1 MTAAALASRS
11 SGVRTESDGGTYSDS
26 ASAASTPSP
35 GHRNLSLSPT
45 SNLPPMPPLSRQT
58 SELSYISGPFP
69 HHLRGDLPPSSAR
82 SSPSLPSPTRSS
94 FSTQHRPSLT
104 SHPATYGPPPT
115 LEPPTHQD
123 SRRPGSASGSP
134 HLGSSGWQSPIHP
147 GMSSPG
153 HGESYLYPDPPFAGP
168 APHFYYPNSH
178 LRRPHSTEPD
188 QYELKPQLVGG
199 ELYSS

>member
-35 GHRNLSLSPT
+35 GHRNFSLSPT
-45 SNLPPMPPLSRQT
+45 SEMPPMPPLSRQT
-58 SELSYISGPFP
+58 SELSYVSGPFP
-69 HHLRGDLPPSSAR
+69 QHLRGELPPPSTR

-123 SRRPGSASGSP
+123 SRRPGSASGKPSP
-134 HLGSSGWQSPIHP
+134 QQPRVAISNTSKHELTRSWRPIP
-147 GMSSPG
+147 VSRATVRWAS
-153 HGESYLYPDPPFAGP
+153 
-168 APHFYYPNSH
+168 APLLLPKLTF
-178 LRRPHSTEPD
+178 TAAA
-188 QYELKPQLVGG
+188 
-199 ELYSS
+199 